1 MLLQRGVAHRTFD
14 RPAVRLASSPFFRLS
29 RSAYNGSSR
38 GWKTLPNTGSLWR
51 SLYSLESPD
60 EPGAASPVKLGQ
72 VVRVDYTAS
81 LDDGTVVATSTASFR
96 VEPPSGRVLCAA
108 IEEAVPGMRL
118 GDTRRVRSPPSA
130 RRGRA
135 LWRAPHDEF
144 IDYDVTL
151 TGIVAQMKILT
162 VDRKHLLLQRPA
174 EDLPL
179 WRRLLDAVVGEDRG
193 TSSLARLA
201 ALAGLDANGIR
212 ERRRVGGAAAHGA
225 RAAARADASL
235 EHIHEAGAAETAG
248 APVPAGIASW
258 GGTSG
263 RG

>member
-1 MLLQRGVAHRTFD
+1 MLLRRGVAHRAL
-14 RPAVRLASSPFFRLS
+14 RPAVRLASSPLFRPS
-29 RSAYNGSSR
+29 RGAYNGSSR

-151 TGIVAQMKILT
+151 TGIVAQMNILT